1 MAIWTGKCH
10 QSLHTEKVVSSKL
23 VQFQFRLTDPFKVNC
38 RILVL
43 DLSIWFLLVKFG
55 PNVPFIQK
63 GNGFYLFFFIPKIC
77 RISRSHSFQ
86 CCLPYCFKGVISICM
101 IATVHKSLVL
111 TGFLQHD
118 VEKNFCKKRGEIA
131 IVKGCFMIQ
140 AVSRDWFFSFF
151 LVKCFH
157 ANFSFLPQGKGYY
170 NQHFLLSLCVGGK
183 KAHTS
188 DIS

>member
-1 MAIWTGKCH
+1 M
-10 QSLHTEKVVSSKL
+10 
-23 VQFQFRLTDPFKVNC
+23 D
-38 RILVL
+38 
-43 DLSIWFLLVKFG
+43 
-55 PNVPFIQK
+55 FI
-63 GNGFYLFFFIPKIC
+63 FYFFIPKIC

-118 VEKNFCKKRGEIA
+118 VEKNFCKKRGE
-131 IVKGCFMIQ
+131 KSHCEGLLYDSSCQ
-140 AVSRDWFFSFF
+140 SRLIFFFFF

-183 KAHTS
+183 KHTHQTFRS
-188 DIS
+188 GCCHKVGVLDNRSHGGRKRADKMSEALITVLLGGGVRVWGVITAK